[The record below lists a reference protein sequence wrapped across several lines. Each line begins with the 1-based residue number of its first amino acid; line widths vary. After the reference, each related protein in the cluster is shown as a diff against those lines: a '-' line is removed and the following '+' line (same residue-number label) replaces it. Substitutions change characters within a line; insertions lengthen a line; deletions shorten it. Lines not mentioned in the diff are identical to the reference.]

1 MSWLNWLKG
10 CCSFIPHNNQ
20 IDTSKT
26 LFFCEASPNCVL
38 MQHLA
43 QKFGISTPS
52 CTADNNSNTSMH
64 WVPKCITYS
73 MYSLE
78 SSALLCGAGKLISN
92 GDYNSG
98 RSVNQRLNLTQRA
111 VDFLKLWNLLSMSC
125 LIHCRRIKLRLYMLN
140 FNSSSCSSSSSCPEW
155 HENWTKIFAAAI
167 KLFYSFGLQR
177 PWSSHATFLLILKK
191 SDLLLLSIASK

>member
-1 MSWLNWLKG
+1 M
-10 CCSFIPHNNQ
+10 
-20 IDTSKT
+20 
-26 LFFCEASPNCVL
+26 L

-111 VDFLKLWNLLSMSC
+111 ADFLKLWNLLSMSC

-140 FNSSSCSSSSSCPEW
+140 FNSSSCSSSSSCLEW